1 MNCRDTRRWMSPYLD
16 SELGKTKTFEIS
28 EHLRQCEPCAE
39 RFEREGYVDGLLAD
53 RLRQTPGLD
62 WDEVLRT
69 AMRKPRVFRPFQ
81 LSVLGLAACLA
92 FVMWI
97 AWPAATDDAA
107 RRDHWI
113 ANVLKDAAPDS
124 TPFRRVSDASVELAA
139 LARSTLGVGL
149 QMQLLP
155 EILRHHVV
163 ELVSVHR
170 RTTVDD
176 TPYLEV
182 RLNCCGEPVLLAVA
196 LRENA
201 GPLGVATSELALGA
215 VQSRTL
221 ASGVNVA
228 VWSDDA
234 IVVLAASS
242 HPIDG
247 LVSAFRGTRS

>member
-28 EHLRQCEPCAE
+28 EHLRQCAPCAE
-39 RFEREGYVDGLLAD
+39 RFEREGHVDGLLAH

-62 WDEVLRT
+62 WDQVLRT
-69 AMRKPRVFRPFQ
+69 ATRKSRVFRPFQ
-81 LSVLGLAACLA
+81 LSALGLAACLA
-92 FVMWI
+92 LVMWI
-97 AWPAATDDAA
+97 ARPAANDDAT
-107 RRDHWI
+107 RLDNWI
-113 ANVLKDAAPDS
+113 AIALTDAAPDS
-124 TPFRRVSDASVELAA
+124 MPFRRVSDASVELAA
-139 LARSTLGVGL
+139 LARSTLGVDL
-149 QMQLLP
+149 TMQLP
-155 EILRHHVV
+155 TEILRRHAV

-170 RTTVDD
+170 RTTVDN

-196 LRENA
+196 VRENA
-201 GPLGVATSELALGA
+201 GWLGAATSEFALGA

-228 VWSDDA
+228 AWSDDA
-234 IVVLAASS
+234 IVVLAASH

-247 LVSAFRGTRS
+247 LVPAFRGTRS